1 MNLAFSK
8 MHGAGNDFV
17 VIDAISQDVRLTPA
31 RVRALADRHRG
42 IGADQILVVDAATR
56 PDADFRYRIFNAN
69 GGEVEHCG
77 NGARCFLRFV
87 RYRGLST
94 ANPLRAQINTGVL
107 ILEEDDQGAVK
118 VDMGSASL
126 EPSAVPFDCRGLAP
140 RMQGA
145 ARQWPI
151 EVVGL
156 TVWIT
161 PVAISNPHAVIEVAD
176 VSAAPV
182 ETWGPLI
189 ERHARYPQGANVGF
203 MEIIDPHHIRLRVY
217 ERGAGETL
225 ACGTGACAAVV
236 AGVAAG
242 RLNSP
247 VKVQAPGG
255 ELQVHWNGQQLQLS
269 GPAVRV
275 FDGTIELED

>member
-126 EPSAVPFDCRGLAP
+126 EPSAVPFDPSGLAP
-140 RMQGA
+140 RMQSA

-151 EVVGL
+151 EVAGL

-189 ERHARYPQGANVGF
+189 ERHARYLQGANVGF

-255 ELQVHWNGQQLQLS
+255 ELQVHWNGRQLQLS